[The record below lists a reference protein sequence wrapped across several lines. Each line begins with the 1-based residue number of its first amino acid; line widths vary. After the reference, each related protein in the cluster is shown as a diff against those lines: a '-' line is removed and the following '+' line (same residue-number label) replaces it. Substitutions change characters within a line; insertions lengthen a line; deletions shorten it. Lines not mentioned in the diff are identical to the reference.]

1 MVKRKVGP
9 ERLGAFSD
17 GVIAVIITIMVLELK
32 APHEASM
39 AALLALW
46 PTFLS
51 YALSYLF
58 VGIVWVNHHH
68 VLRYTEN
75 ADSFVI
81 WTNLAFLFFV
91 SLIPFFTAYLADN
104 RMNSF
109 TTAVYAAEFLAITI
123 AFMFFER
130 AVTRQFGDDPDL
142 SEMVRTGTRRNWT
155 AFVLYSVAIPV
166 AYVHPAFALVLI
178 VGVTLLYF
186 VPDAQKR
193 LAR

>member
-130 AVTRQFGDDPDL
+130 A
-142 SEMVRTGTRRNWT
+142 
-155 AFVLYSVAIPV
+155 
-166 AYVHPAFALVLI
+166 
-178 VGVTLLYF
+178 
-186 VPDAQKR
+186 
-193 LAR
+193 